1 MASARWAARLMA
13 ATLMGSYPGVEQFTH
28 SVEDHS
34 VEDHSVED
42 HSVEEESYVTA

>member
-1 MASARWAARLMA
+1 MA
-13 ATLMGSYPGVEQFTH
+13 ATLMGSYPGVEQF
-28 SVEDHS
+28 DHS